1 MGSVVILKSG
11 RFRAFAQVKKDREDQ
26 TFDRRNEAEL
36 WAEKTEGRM
45 RAGTWVKPL
54 KQAELK
60 VQARAAEEVEQR
72 TLLKVQ
78 QAYIES
84 EEWLAKAD
92 TTRRAELSKQK
103 AVLAALGSKV
113 LTEFTVDD
121 VRAYMAKRRREPS
134 TKAAEPGTTVKAH
147 TLRLEV
153 AALSAMLN
161 FAVVQ
166 KWISV
171 NPVRG
176 VKRPRGDRRTA
187 RVDDEL
193 MGEIFDHPAVM
204 MDSKAYMF
212 FRILFSSI
220 CRPGELASAQRTW
233 LRHDFPQ
240 IHLPRSKNEDERVI
254 VLARGTY
261 KQLLSWLEEQP
272 ADCPYIFGTKKLSGE
287 GWSPYNYATVWRKLR
302 KDLGLAQKKVVAY
315 SSRHEGIS
323 RLFEQTKLSDG
334 QIAGLSGHRSPQALW
349 HYKHLRN
356 EHQRPTIEA
365 YDKVVSDAIDRA
377 ISPAHP
383 SRAKGPGEFFDEPKP
398 KAKRP
403 RIKPALGR

>member
-1 MGSVVILKSG
+1 MSSVVMLDSG
-11 RFRAFAQVKKDREDQ
+11 RFRGFAQVKKDREAQ
-26 TFDRRNEAEL
+26 TFDRKNEAEL
-36 WAEKTEGRM
+36 WAEKTEARM

-54 KQAELK
+54 KQAEAKAVAK
-60 VQARAAEEVEQR
+60 VQAAAQER
-72 TLLKVQ
+72 TLTAVQVEYLK
-78 QAYIES
+78 S
-84 EEWLAKAD
+84 EEWLLKAD

-103 AVLAALGSKV
+103 PVIAALGGKV
-113 LTEFTVDD
+113 LTELSIDD
-121 VRAYMAKRRREPS
+121 VRAYMAKRRREAPS
-134 TKAAEPGTTVKAH
+134 RGGEPGATVKPH
-147 TLRLEV
+147 TIRLEV
-153 AALSAMLN
+153 AALSALLN
-161 FAVVQ
+161 FAIIQ

-187 RVDDEL
+187 RVDDKL
-193 MGEIFDHPAVM
+193 MGSIFDHDAVM
-204 MDSKAYMF
+204 RDDKAYMF
-212 FRILFSSI
+212 FRILFTSI
-220 CRPGELASAQRTW
+220 CRPGELATAQRTW

-261 KQLLSWLEEQP
+261 KTLLGWLEEQP

-287 GWSPYNYATVWRKLR
+287 GWSPYNYATVWRKVR
-302 KDLGLAQKKVVAY
+302 KDLGLAEKKVVAY

-365 YDKVVSDAIDRA
+365 YDKVVSNAIDRA
-377 ISPAHP
+377 ISGLHP
-383 SRAKGPGEFFDEPKP
+383 SEARGPGEFLDEPKP
-398 KAKRP
+398 KPKRS
-403 RIKPALGR
+403 RIKPAEGR

>member
-1 MGSVVILKSG
+1 MSSVVMLSSG
-11 RFRAFAQVKKDREDQ
+11 RFRGFAQVKKDREAQ
-26 TFDRRNEAEL
+26 TFDRKNEAEL
-36 WAEKTEGRM
+36 WAEKTEARM
-45 RAGTWVKPL
+45 KLGTWVKPL
-54 KQAELK
+54 KKAEVVAKAK
-60 VQARAAEEVEQR
+60 VLEEAQGR

-78 QAYIES
+78 QEYVES
-84 EEWLAKAD
+84 EEWRLKAD

-103 AVLAALGSKV
+103 PLIAALGSKL
-113 LTEFTVDD
+113 LTELSVDD
-121 VRAYMAKRRREPS
+121 VRSYMAKRRRDAP
-134 TKAAEPGTTVKAH
+134 TRGAEPGETVKPH
-147 TLRLEV
+147 TIRLEI
-153 AALSAMLN
+153 AALSALFN
-161 FAVVQ
+161 FAVEQ

-187 RVDDEL
+187 RIEDGL
-193 MGEIFDHPAVM
+193 MGKIFDHEAILR
-204 MDSKAYMF
+204 DDKAYLF

-220 CRPGELASAQRTW
+220 CRPGELASAERNW

-254 VLARGTY
+254 VVPQRLHKELVQWLGT
-261 KQLLSWLEEQP
+261 QP
-272 ADCPYIFGTKKLSGE
+272 TDCPYIFGTKKLQGK
-287 GWSPYNYATVWRKLR
+287 GWSPYNYATPWRKLR
-302 KDLGLAQKKVVAY
+302 KDLNLAEKKVVAY

-365 YDKVVSDAIDRA
+365 YDKIVTDAIDRA

-398 KAKRP
+398 KPKRS
-403 RIKPALGR
+403 RIKRAGP

>member
-1 MGSVVILKSG
+1 MSSVVMLESG
-11 RFRAFAQVKKDREDQ
+11 RFRAFAQVKKDREAQ

-36 WAEKTEGRM
+36 WAEKTEARM
-45 RAGTWVKPL
+45 RVGTWVKPL
-54 KQAELK
+54 KKVEIQA
-60 VQARAAEEVEQR
+60 QAKAADAAEQR

-113 LTEFTVDD
+113 LTELSVDD
-121 VRAYMAKRRREPS
+121 VRDYMAKRRKEPS
-134 TKAAEPGTTVKAH
+134 TKAAEPGATVKAH
-147 TLRLEV
+147 TIRLEV
-153 AALSAMLN
+153 AALSALLN
-161 FAVVQ
+161 FAIVK
-166 KWISV
+166 KWIPV

-187 RVDDEL
+187 RVDDGL
-193 MGEIFDHPAVM
+193 MGKIFDHPAVM
-204 MDSKAYMF
+204 MDGKAYLF
-212 FRILFSSI
+212 FRILFTSI
-220 CRPGELASAQRTW
+220 CRPGELATAQRTW

-261 KQLLSWLEEQP
+261 KTLLGWLEEQP
-272 ADCPYIFGTKKLSGE
+272 ADCPYLFGTKKLRGE
-287 GWSPYNYATVWRKLR
+287 GWSPYNYATPWRKVR
-302 KDLGLAQKKVVAY
+302 KDLGLAEKKVVAY

-365 YDKVVSDAIDRA
+365 YDKVVSNAIDRA
-377 ISPAHP
+377 ISGLHP
-383 SRAKGPGEFFDEPKP
+383 SEARGPGEFLDEPKP
-398 KAKRP
+398 KPKRS
-403 RIKPALGR
+403 RIKPVEGR

>member
-1 MGSVVILKSG
+1 MSSVVMLDSG
-11 RFRAFAQVKKDREDQ
+11 RFRGFAQVKKDREAQ
-26 TFDRRNEAEL
+26 TFDRKNEAET
-36 WAEKTEGRM
+36 WAERTEARM

-54 KQAELK
+54 KK
-60 VQARAAEEVEQR
+60 VEIQARAKAAEESEQR

-78 QAYIES
+78 QQYVES
-84 EEWLAKAD
+84 EEWLAKAE

-113 LTEFTVDD
+113 LTELSVDD
-121 VRAYMAKRRREPS
+121 VRAYMARRRRAPS
-134 TKAAEPGTTVKAH
+134 TKAAEPSATVKPH
-147 TLRLEV
+147 TVRLEV
-153 AALSAMLN
+153 AALSALLN
-161 FAVVQ
+161 YAIVQ

-187 RVDDEL
+187 RVDDKL
-193 MGEIFDHPAVM
+193 LGKIFDHDAIM
-204 MDSKAYMF
+204 MDAKAYMF
-212 FRILFSSI
+212 YRILFSSI
-220 CRPGELASAQRTW
+220 CRPGELATAQRSW

-287 GWSPYNYATVWRKLR
+287 GWSPYNYATVWRKVS
-302 KDLGLAQKKVVAY
+302 KDLGLAEKGVVAY

-377 ISPAHP
+377 ISSLHP
-383 SRAKGPGEFFDEPKP
+383 SQAKGPGEFLDEPK
-398 KAKRP
+398 KAPKRP
-403 RIKPALGR
+403 RISKAGP